1 MCQSNFVPVQ
11 QVSIIEAIPQEEMD
25 ELKKWGVQLEG
36 VEVAPDKKSP
46 F

>member
-1 MCQSNFVPVQ
+1 
-11 QVSIIEAIPQEEMD
+11 MD

-46 F
+46 FWGSEPLSWRIRIAAR